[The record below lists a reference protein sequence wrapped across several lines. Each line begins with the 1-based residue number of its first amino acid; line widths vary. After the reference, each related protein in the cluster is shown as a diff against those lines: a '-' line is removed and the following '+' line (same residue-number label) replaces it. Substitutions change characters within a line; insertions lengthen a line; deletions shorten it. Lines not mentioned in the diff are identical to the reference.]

1 MRLVS
6 MSFFVVSCAT
16 HSFASIGPSS
26 DLYIVNAIVSPDGY
40 NRSAVLAGANATSA
54 IFPGPLITANKA
66 DTFSVNVVDQLTD
79 TTMLMSTSIHW
90 HGLFQEGS
98 TWADG
103 VVGVTQC
110 PITPNNSFTYQ
121 FSVADEAGTYWYHS
135 HYSTQYCDG
144 LRGPLVV
151 YDPSDPYISRYH
163 LVAPQEVIEE
173 VIPTS
178 DATLINGLGRYARG
192 PTSALAVISVIA
204 NKRFRFRLVSISCD
218 PNFTF
223 SIDGHAMT
231 IIEADGVNTQP
242 LVVDSIQIF
251 SGQRYSFILTTDQ
264 AIDNYWIRANSG
276 PTGTSSFDGGINSAI
291 LRYVNATVEDP
302 ITNNTSSNPLV
313 ETNLV
318 PVDGASAPGVAGVGL
333 ADVNINLDFGF
344 NGAQFTVND
353 VAWVTP
359 TVMVLLQIM
368 SGTLTAQDLLPSG
381 SIYVLPSNQVIEIS
395 MPGGSAGS
403 PHPLHLHGHTF
414 SVVRSAGNATYNYD
428 NPIRRDVVSTGSDT
442 TDNVTIRFTTDNS
455 GPWILHWWVKYSSSV
470 FFRLN
475 VLFLDRAPNK
485 IISTG
490 TSTQDLRSSW

>member
-1 MRLVS
+1 MRLVLI
-6 MSFFVVSCAT
+6 SFLAVSAYWALSGDT
-16 HSFASIGPSS
+16 ETTI
-26 DLYIVNAIVSPDGY
+26 IT
-40 NRSAVLAGANATSA
+40 LA
-54 IFPGPLITANKA
+54 
-66 DTFSVNVVDQLTD
+66 D
-79 TTMLMSTSIHW
+79 W
-90 HGLFQEGS
+90 
-98 TWADG
+98 
-103 VVGVTQC
+103 
-110 PITPNNSFTYQ
+110 
-121 FSVADEAGTYWYHS
+121 
-135 HYSTQYCDG
+135 
-144 LRGPLVV
+144 
-151 YDPSDPYISRYH
+151 YH

-204 NKRFRFRLVSISCD
+204 NKRYRFRLVSISCD

-223 SIDGHAMT
+223 SIDGHAMITDYISYHIQT

-251 SGQRYSFILTTDQ
+251 SGQRYSFILTADQ
-264 AIDNYWIRANSG
+264 AIDNYWIRANPG
-276 PTGTSSFDGGINSAI
+276 PTGTSGFDGGINSAI

-318 PVDGASAPGVAGVGL
+318 PLDGASAPGVAGVGL

-359 TVMVLLQIM
+359 TV
-368 SGTLTAQDLLPSG
+368 P
-381 SIYVLPSNQVIEIS
+381 VIEIS
-395 MPGGSAGS
+395 MPSGSAGS

-414 SVVRSAGNATYNYD
+414 SVVRSAGYSSYNYD

-455 GPWILHWWVKYSSSV
+455 GRWILHCVTRGFAVVMVEDVDTVENSTASSKPLV
-470 FFRLN
+470 FL
-475 VLFLDRAPNK
+475 A
-485 IISTG
+485 
-490 TSTQDLRSSW
+490 